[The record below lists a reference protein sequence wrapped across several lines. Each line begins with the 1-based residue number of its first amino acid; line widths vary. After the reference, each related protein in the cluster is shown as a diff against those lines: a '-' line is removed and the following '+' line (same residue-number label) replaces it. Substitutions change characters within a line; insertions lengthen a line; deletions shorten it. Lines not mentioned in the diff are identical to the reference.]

1 MSKAATHK
9 TSINGK
15 PMKATGLINIVI
27 AALLGKSTGIIALAQ
42 TATLTEL
49 GGLRVPP
56 SGIGGVDSNATFA
69 IGMTTDNGVS
79 WRSDATPAE
88 AVQIVGKLR
97 PEVTQ
102 IGQQADIYLVVKTDA
117 GFLMRK
123 TDGAFTPWSG
133 NTDELVPY
141 KRQSTLTA
149 ETGMDL
155 YTGKLGVSGEF
166 QLFLGYRGAD
176 GVLRYSPR
184 PFVLTSAA
192 NPAASSADWFFNGA
206 DWQSNGSP
214 PACAN
219 PLLQLPVETAK
230 VTSILY
236 PGQTRG
242 GDYKAHGGF
251 RFDGTGQ
258 SNQVNVVAA
267 IAGTVVRGERDN
279 TNGVV
284 QYGFEIINSCGVM
297 MRIGHLL
304 ELSPQ
309 FAAIANS
316 LPPASAS
323 SEFHSV
329 SGHTVTA
336 GAPIA
341 TAIGLPGNV
350 FMDFGVYD
358 LRSRNPATTGMTGEL
373 KPYGICWLD
382 ALPTADATRVR
393 SLPAADGESGKRSDY
408 CR

>member
-1 MSKAATHK
+1 MTKAATHK
-9 TSINGK
+9 APINRK
-15 PMKATGLINIVI
+15 PMKPPGLVAVVLI
-27 AALLGKSTGIIALAQ
+27 ALLGPSTDNRVLAQ

-56 SGIGGVDSNATFA
+56 PGSGSVDTNATFA
-69 IGMTTDNGVS
+69 IGMTTDNGLS
-79 WRSDATPAE
+79 WRSGATPTDAL
-88 AVQIVGKLR
+88 QIVGKLR
-97 PEVTQ
+97 PEATQ
-102 IGQQADIYLVVKTDA
+102 IGQQADIYLVVKTGA
-117 GFLMRK
+117 SFLMRK
-123 TDGAFTPWSG
+123 TDGAFTQWSG
-133 NTDELVPY
+133 STAELVPY
-141 KRQSTLTA
+141 KRQTTLTA
-149 ETGMDL
+149 ETSVDL
-155 YTGKLGVSGEF
+155 YTGKLGISGEF
-166 QLFLGYRGAD
+166 QLFVGYRGAD
-176 GVLRYSPR
+176 GLLRYSPR
-184 PFVLTSAA
+184 PFVLTSTM
-192 NPAASSADWFFNGA
+192 NPAGSSADWFFNGS
-206 DWQSNGSP
+206 DWQSNGAP
-214 PACAN
+214 QACAT
-219 PLLQLPVETAK
+219 PLLQPPVDTAN

-251 RFDGTGQ
+251 RFDGNGQ
-258 SNQVNVVAA
+258 SSQVNVVAA
-267 IAGTVVRGERDN
+267 ISGTVVRGERDN

-297 MRIGHLL
+297 IRLGHLL

-323 SEFHSV
+323 SEFHPV

-382 ALPTADATRVR
+382 ALPAADSTRAR